1 MHPVD
6 EFARLKAEIR
16 GLEARAAALR
26 GRFLDPSQPRRSNR
40 YEVLVRS
47 QTRRTFKKDL
57 LPPEILNDPCYWE
70 ESRSEMVTVR
80 EIAADGSFEVVERS

>member
-16 GLEARAAALR
+16 ELETKAAVLR
-26 GRFLDPSQPRRSNR
+26 DGFLNPATPRRSNR
-40 YEVLVRS
+40 FEVVVKI

-57 LPPEILNDPCYWE
+57 LPPEILTDPRFWE
-70 ESRSEMVTVR
+70 ENRSEMVTVR
-80 EIAADGSFEVVERS
+80 EIAPEAEFEVVERF